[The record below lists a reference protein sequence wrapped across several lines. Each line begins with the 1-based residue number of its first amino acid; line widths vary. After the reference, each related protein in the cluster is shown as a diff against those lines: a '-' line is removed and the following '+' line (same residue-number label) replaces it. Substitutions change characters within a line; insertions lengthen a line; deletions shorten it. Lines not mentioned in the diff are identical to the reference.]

1 MSVCKL
7 EIQAHQDS
15 KDFGSV
21 FCATWKKRRQLP
33 IRVHPALSPNGTST
47 SEGGRLIQPSA
58 WQQLTKCTS
67 EYKSSFWPKYWPT
80 IHILGSFSSFS
91 FKISKKL

>member
-1 MSVCKL
+1 MRKL

-21 FCATWKKRRQLP
+21 FCASWKKMRQLP

-47 SEGGRLIQPSA
+47 SEGGRLIQSIA
-58 WQQLTKCTS
+58 WQHLARYTS
-67 EYKSSFWPKYWPT
+67 EYVIF
-80 IHILGSFSSFS
+80 LA
-91 FKISKKL
+91 